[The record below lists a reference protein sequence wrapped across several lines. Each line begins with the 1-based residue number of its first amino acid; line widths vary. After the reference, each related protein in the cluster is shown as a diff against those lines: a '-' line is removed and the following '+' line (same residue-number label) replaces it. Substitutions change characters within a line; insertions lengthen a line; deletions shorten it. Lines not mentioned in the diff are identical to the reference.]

1 MIRISRMTDYAT
13 VLLAALA
20 REPAACISASALAER
35 THIGLPTVSK
45 LMKVLHRGALVRSTR
60 GLHGGYSLARPA
72 AAISAAAILDALEG
86 PVAVTDCS
94 AGSGHCEIE
103 TTCGVGQAWQRVNL
117 AIRRSLYD
125 VSLAQLAGL
134 DSRNFELRGIEHE
147 LNPMAGGRAAAA
159 LHRRRT
165 ADAAIVPKE

>member
-20 REPAACISASALAER
+20 REPAACLSASALAEHTR
-35 THIGLPTVSK
+35 IGTPTVSK
-45 LMKVLHRGALVRSTR
+45 VMKILHRGGLVRSTR

-94 AGSGHCEIE
+94 SGRGHCDIE
-103 TTCGVGQAWQRVNL
+103 TTCGVGRAWQRVNL
-117 AIRRSLYD
+117 ALRHALHD

-134 DSRNFELRGIEHE
+134 DEQPVTLGALERELKPRV
-147 LNPMAGGRAAAA
+147 GGRAAAA
-159 LHRRRT
+159 LNR
-165 ADAAIVPKE
+165 

>member
-1 MIRISRMTDYAT
+1 MVPFMIRISRMTDYAT

-20 REPAACISASALAER
+20 REPEACLSAPALAER
-35 THIGLPTVSK
+35 TRIGMPTVSK
-45 LMKVLHRGALVRSTR
+45 VLKILQRGGLVRSTR

-72 AAISAAAILDALEG
+72 QAISAAAILDALEG

-94 AGSGHCEIE
+94 A
-103 TTCGVGQAWQRVNL
+103 GQAWQRVNL

-134 DSRNFELRGIEHE
+134 DTKDFALRGFEQQ
-147 LNPMAGGRAAAA
+147 LNPVVGGRAAAA
-159 LHRRRT
+159 LRRDQS
-165 ADAAIVPKE
+165 AEA